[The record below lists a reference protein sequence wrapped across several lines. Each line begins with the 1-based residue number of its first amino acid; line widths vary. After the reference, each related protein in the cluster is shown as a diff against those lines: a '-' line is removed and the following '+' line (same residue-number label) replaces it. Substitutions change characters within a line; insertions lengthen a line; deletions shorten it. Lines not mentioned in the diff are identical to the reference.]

1 MLEWHK
7 KAEELELQGYT
18 IGQIAAELGRTYTA
32 VQTWHKRYLQRNK
45 NTQKPET
52 PKKSDATYSNGNI
65 IYNDV
70 IEIPKGETLTPEYV
84 LKLKK
89 LPIEQWEVV
98 SFVVN
103 VWQGQRDADSTVDM
117 YQTKLTV
124 RPRKEISITFADIDK
139 YFEDKS
145 PQDVPFEPIN
155 YNQEGETLEI
165 DIADLHCGLLAWRN
179 ETNDDFDLHICS
191 DRFLAGI
198 DDIVKR
204 CKGKNYKQIYFCT
217 LGDILH
223 IDNDKNETTKG
234 TYQQADGRLPKIFD
248 FAFDTM
254 HKALEML
261 RQLNCPINYVYLCG
275 NHDRNTGY
283 FLVKLL
289 EAKNTDIV
297 FDTRPNPQKAI
308 HFDNVLIGLTHGDMP
323 KSNKGT
329 WLINDYR
336 REFGASDF
344 VEEHSGHIHEE
355 EARKHNGIM
364 VRSILAQC
372 GNSYWEHQQGYR
384 SKRGIMCFVWCDKGL
399 RETFYYYY

>member
-1 MLEWHK
+1 MVEWHK
-7 KAEELELQGYT
+7 QAEKLRQEGKTLK
-18 IGQIAAELGRTYTA
+18 QIAKQLNKPYST
-32 VQTWHKRYLQRNK
+32 VKTWNRRREFKALENS
-45 NTQKPET
+45 
-52 PKKSDATYSNGNI
+52 KSTVTMKNGNF
-65 IYNDV
+65 IYNDIIKV
-70 IEIPKGETLTPEYV
+70 PRGQVLTPEYV
-84 LKLKK
+84 MKVKEIPPEL
-89 LPIEQWEVV
+89 WEVV
-98 SFVVN
+98 TFQTN
-103 VWQGQRDADSTVDM
+103 VWQGQREDGNVDLF
-117 YQTKLTV
+117 QTKLTV
-124 RPRKEISITFADIDK
+124 KPRKEQTITFADIDE
-139 YFEDKS
+139 YFKGKAPQDKS
-145 PQDVPFEPIN
+145 FKPIF
-155 YNQEGETLEI
+155 YNDFGETLEI

-179 ETNDDFDLHICS
+179 ETGDDYDLHICS
-191 DRFLAGI
+191 ERFLSAI
-198 DDIVKR
+198 DDIIQRSKH
-204 CKGKNYKQIYFCT
+204 KHYKQVYFCT

-254 HKALEML
+254 HKALKML
-261 RQLNCPINYVYLCG
+261 RELKCPIKYVYLCG

-289 EAKNTDIV
+289 EAKNPDII

-308 HFDNVLIGLTHGDMP
+308 QFDNVLVGLTHGDMP
-323 KSNKGT
+323 KYNKGV

-336 REFGASDF
+336 REFGKSDF

-355 EARKHNGIM
+355 EAKKYNGIM
-364 VRSILAQC
+364 VRSVLAQC